1 MVEISGLTWA
11 VTVGVVVALYALD
24 LVLAMLRPHRVGP
37 PEARA
42 WSAFYIAVAVAF
54 GAWLFIAHGFL
65 YGIEYLVGYIV
76 EKGLSTD
83 NVFVFL
89 IIMATFA
96 APEEHQHTVLT
107 LGIMLALFMRAIFI
121 ALGAALIS
129 LFSFAFLIFGLLLI
143 YTPSDPSC
151 ATARSSRQ
159 TITWP
164 GTSAWRVAAQINLRQ
179 GH

>member
-107 LGIMLALFMRAIFI
+107 LGIMSRC
-121 ALGAALIS
+121 
-129 LFSFAFLIFGLLLI
+129 
-143 YTPSDPSC
+143 SC
-151 ATARSSRQ
+151 ARSSSPWVW
-159 TITWP
+159 TDL
-164 GTSAWRVAAQINLRQ
+164 AVLVRVPDIRAAC
-179 GH
+179 